1 MPCERPYSIIR
12 QGSAGFAVY
21 RIGGSLYRGVLGA
34 YSSAPREAH
43 ERATEDG

>member
-12 QGSAGFAVY
+12 QGAAGFAVY
-21 RIGGSLYRGVLGA
+21 GIGGSLYRGLLGA
-34 YSSAPREAH
+34 YSSAPQEAR